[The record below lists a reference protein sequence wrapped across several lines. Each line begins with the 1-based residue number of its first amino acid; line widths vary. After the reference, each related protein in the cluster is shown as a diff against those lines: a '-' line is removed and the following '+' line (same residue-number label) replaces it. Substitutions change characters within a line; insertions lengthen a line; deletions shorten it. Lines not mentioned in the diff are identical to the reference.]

1 MVVQNRKRYAR
12 ENREVI
18 LRFISVFFSAEM
30 YHDEVMERKMNRYF
44 WLLEHPAALL
54 ALVATA
60 ILAFAWPLEDVPSLV
75 VAAVMMVVAAG
86 ITIRAHF
93 HSAGMAS
100 SAPRETITHAP
111 RRV

>member
-1 MVVQNRKRYAR
+1 MVVQNRKKYAR

-100 SAPRETITHAP
+100 LTSPIGP
-111 RRV
+111 VKKI